1 MVSKEH
7 WFNTA
12 QNLQGLGLEISSK
25 LSMKKSM
32 NKSVYVYYEKKKKT
46 FILGTG
52 KEFEILGLFSWVLFS
67 DRLCLVKLVFS

>member
-1 MVSKEH
+1 MYIMKE
-7 WFNTA
+7 
-12 QNLQGLGLEISSK
+12 
-25 LSMKKSM
+25 
-32 NKSVYVYYEKKKKT
+32 KT